1 MHPGACRCSL
11 VTAEPNY
18 TPCREDS
25 KEDLFTDASMIEKLK
40 DLFRDASMME
50 NFQQQINQLYLCL
63 VVLSALKCEQ
73 G

>member
-1 MHPGACRCSL
+1 MHPGACRCSS
-11 VTAEPNY
+11 VTSVLNY
-18 TPCREDS
+18 TPCREAS
-25 KEDLFTDASMIEKLK
+25 EENLFTDASMIEKLK

-50 NFQQQINQLYLCL
+50 NFQQQINQLDLCL